1 MELGK
6 NEVEALDGFA
16 AKALT
21 ELIAAGKTPE
31 EAGDLAYAYATNAIK
46 ARRRVGI
53 KADKS

>member
-6 NEVEALDGFA
+6 NETDVLDAFA
-16 AKALT
+16 SKALT

-31 EAGDLAYAYATNAIK
+31 EAGDLAFKYATEMVK

-53 KADKS
+53 KAEK